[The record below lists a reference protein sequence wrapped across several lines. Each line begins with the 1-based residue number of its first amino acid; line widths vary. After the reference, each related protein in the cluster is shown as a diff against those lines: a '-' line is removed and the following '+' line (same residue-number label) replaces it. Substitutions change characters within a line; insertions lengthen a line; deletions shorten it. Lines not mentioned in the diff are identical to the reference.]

1 MPGVA
6 RLKENALRKYDHS
19 VELKADEIPL
29 WLPSQIRSQITV
41 PEYYRRLEFDL
52 RIPQASEALD
62 QLRAELQ
69 VRAHLFKVK
78 DRFVRGQA
86 ANTRARSSL
95 EGVQKKIDRCALEY
109 RTAYGAL
116 CCIGPLLG
124 ETSWKDTYLPL
135 NNEDIR
141 DLSEGKA
148 KQSEGTRDISWIWRT
163 TSLDHIDK
171 PQNGHFREGKF
182 SSSKEF

>member
-29 WLPSQIRSQITV
+29 WLPSQIRSQIAV

-78 DRFVRGQA
+78 D
-86 ANTRARSSL
+86 
-95 EGVQKKIDRCALEY
+95 
-109 RTAYGAL
+109 
-116 CCIGPLLG
+116 
-124 ETSWKDTYLPL
+124 
-135 NNEDIR
+135 
-141 DLSEGKA
+141 
-148 KQSEGTRDISWIWRT
+148 
-163 TSLDHIDK
+163 
-171 PQNGHFREGKF
+171 
-182 SSSKEF
+182 